1 MSSDTL
7 QGADR
12 SPASAPYSAFSHIDS
27 LRNDNSL
34 APLALAHL
42 CGQESLWSRHKGIP
56 SSGGVE
62 RFGRGVRLGGV
73 SPCSAH
79 RRANSGSR
87 AEARQPRGSKASAFL
102 KKNTVLGGVARVK

>member
-12 SPASAPYSAFSHIDS
+12 SPASAPHSAFSHIDS
-27 LRNDNSL
+27 LRNENSL
-34 APLALAHL
+34 APLALAH
-42 CGQESLWSRHKGIP
+42 LWSRHKGIP

-73 SPCSAH
+73 SPCSAQK
-79 RRANSGSR
+79 G
-87 AEARQPRGSKASAFL
+87 E
-102 KKNTVLGGVARVK
+102 LG

>member
-27 LRNDNSL
+27 LRNENSL

-42 CGQESLWSRHKGIP
+42 SVVKNLCGQGTRASHRV
-56 SSGGVE
+56 VE
-62 RFGRGVRLGGV
+62 WNDLDEG
-73 SPCSAH
+73 
-79 RRANSGSR
+79 
-87 AEARQPRGSKASAFL
+87 
-102 KKNTVLGGVARVK
+102 